1 MSKKSAKIDQ
11 LIKSIKDTS
20 FDNVFNPY
28 IHNCHTHDHKK
39 SHEIREENL
48 KVYLSRQLKLKPEII
63 WVGRDLGYRGGRR
76 TGIPLTDEA
85 HLCLLNQS
93 LGTDKI
99 SKATKTEAVK
109 EMTARE
115 IWKLASHFSLPPF
128 LWNVFP
134 FHPYVQNNQMSNRTH
149 SKAEFLASQKI
160 LENVLSIYE
169 FKYYFALGRD
179 AYSVLSDMGLK
190 PVYVRHPSHGG
201 QREFDKT
208 IREETPRLYA
218 AF

>member
-1 MSKKSAKIDQ
+1 MSKSGRKIDD
-11 LIKSIKDTS
+11 LIETIKATR
-20 FDNVFNPY
+20 FENVFNPY
-28 IHNCHTHDHKK
+28 VHNCNVHDHKK
-39 SHEIREENL
+39 SCQIREENL
-48 KVYLSRQLKLKPEII
+48 RIYLNRQLKLEPEII
-63 WVGRDLGYRGGRR
+63 WLGRDLGYRGGRR
-76 TGIPLTDEA
+76 TGIPLTDEM
-85 HLCLLNQS
+85 HLAILNQT

-99 SKATKTEAVK
+99 AKATATELVK

-134 FHPYVQNNQMSNRTH
+134 FHPYEHDNAMSNRSH
-149 SKAEFLASQKI
+149 SKTEFQSSQKI
-160 LENVLSIYE
+160 LETILDIFD

-179 AYSVLSDMGLK
+179 AYAVLDEMGLK

-201 QREFDKT
+201 QREFSKT
-208 IREETPRLYA
+208 IIEETPRTYA